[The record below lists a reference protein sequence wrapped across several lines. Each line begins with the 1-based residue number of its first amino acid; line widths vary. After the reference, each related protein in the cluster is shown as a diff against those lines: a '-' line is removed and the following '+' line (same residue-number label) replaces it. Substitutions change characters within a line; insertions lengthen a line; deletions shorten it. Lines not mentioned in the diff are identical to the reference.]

1 MNARGQNTRTQIT
14 KDQSVDDKESKNNII
29 DLTNHARA
37 LAKIETAK
45 KARRD
50 ELGREY
56 RNFPENTREKII
68 AHHIKIEFDEPY
80 SEVEGVD
87 MGDVNLSRNYKKLLT
102 GYSRP

>member
-1 MNARGQNTRTQIT
+1 MNDRIQKFQPKTS
-14 KDQSVDDKESKNNII
+14 KDQFVNDKESKNNII
-29 DLTNHARA
+29 DLISHARN
-37 LAKIETAK
+37 LTKIETAK

-68 AHHIKIEFDEPY
+68 AHHIKIEFEEPY

-87 MGDVNLSRNYKKLLT
+87 MGDVDLSKNYKKLLN
-102 GYSRP
+102 GNSCP